1 MSVPMLGMPR
11 LRRVI
16 LLSTLLCFAAILT
29 GCGRPTYM
37 WRYKLTLAV
46 ETPEGVKSGHSIV
59 EIVQRTFWYENTLN
73 TYATGEALYLHLGP
87 GRRPLI
93 ALLTVTSPSGA
104 NRFIYTGSKQL
115 FEAYGEKL
123 EWNGG
128 RNDALARA
136 IEKRGVVRIGTESLP
151 DLVTFADV
159 SDPKSVMRV
168 DPDDLT
174 ATLGPGVK
182 WKSMTVELVSP
193 GTWPLNV
200 LGFSGEPLTTG
211 IEQRLPWLANLTRNL
226 AGNRRKTPS
235 NLETILDQSDF
246 IRAGY

>member
-1 MSVPMLGMPR
+1 MLGMPH
-11 LRRVI
+11 LRSAI
-16 LLSTLLCFAAILT
+16 LLSTLLCFTAILT
-29 GCGRPTYM
+29 GCGRPTYT

-59 EIVQRTFWYENTLN
+59 EIVQGASWYENTIG
-73 TYATGEALYLHLGP
+73 TVATGEALYLDLGP

-115 FEAYGEKL
+115 FEAYGETL
-123 EWNGG
+123 EWNAG

-159 SDPKSVMRV
+159 SDPKSVLRV
-168 DPDDLT
+168 DPDDLA
-174 ATLGPGVK
+174 ATLGPA
-182 WKSMTVELVSP
+182 S
-193 GTWPLNV
+193 
-200 LGFSGEPLTTG
+200 SGNP
-211 IEQRLPWLANLTRNL
+211 
-226 AGNRRKTPS
+226 
-235 NLETILDQSDF
+235 
-246 IRAGY
+246 